1 MKRCQLITL
10 VGGDINMK
18 WFRIVWLGFL
28 FFLSASVGALAQ
40 TDANLS
46 TSTYPSQTVR
56 IVVPVTAGST
66 ADILARSLADKLALA
81 WNQNVIVENRPGI
94 AGVTNVAKGAADGYT
109 MMLTSNGHAAVGSLN
124 KGLAFD
130 PVSDLIGVA
139 QIGVIPLVLVVPLT
153 LPVTTL
159 SEVIALAKAKPGV
172 LNFASAGLGSTS
184 HLAGEVFRRAANVD
198 IRHVPYRGAESLTSI
213 VRGDTEMTFVPVT
226 VALELI
232 HTNKLR
238 AIAVVSRSRIA
249 ALPNVPAV
257 GEAGLPEFIY
267 DAWFGLFAPTKT
279 PQPVINEI
287 GRQTKQ
293 ILESPDIKMRL
304 SQQGVEIAF
313 AASDRFDELVK
324 TDAARYGKLL
334 SDSGAGAR

>member
-1 MKRCQLITL
+1 MKWSQSVL
-10 VGGDINMK
+10 VG
-18 WFRIVWLGFL
+18 FL
-28 FFLSASVGALAQ
+28 CFLMVCFGASAQ
-40 TDANLS
+40 TESSA
-46 TSTYPSQTVR
+46 TTGTYPNQTVR

-66 ADILARSLADKLALA
+66 ADILARTLADKLALA

-94 AGVTNVAKGAADGYT
+94 VGVTNVVKGAADGYT

-124 KGLAFD
+124 KGLTFD

-159 SEVIALAKAKPGV
+159 RDVIALARAKPGV

-184 HLAGEVFRRAANVD
+184 HLAGEVFQRTAKVD

-232 HTNKLR
+232 HTSKLR
-238 AIAVVSRSRIA
+238 AIAVVSRNRIA
-249 ALPNVPAV
+249 ALPNIPTVA
-257 GEAGLPEFIY
+257 EAGLPEFTY

-279 PQPVINEI
+279 PQPVIDKI
-287 GRQTKQ
+287 GRETKK
-293 ILESPDIKMRL
+293 ILESPEVKMRL

-313 AASDRFDELVK
+313 APSDRFDELVK

-334 SDSGAGAR
+334 SDSGASDR

>member
-1 MKRCQLITL
+1 MRRRDFLGVL
-10 VGGDINMK
+10 GGVAAWPVVVGFG
-18 WFRIVWLGFL
+18 V
-28 FFLSASVGALAQ
+28 SAQ
-40 TDANLS
+40 TASNVS

-66 ADILARSLADKLALA
+66 ADILARTLADKFALV

-130 PVSDLIGVA
+130 PVSDLIGIA
-139 QIGVIPLVLVVPLT
+139 QIGVIPLVLVVPLA
-153 LPVTTL
+153 LPATTL
-159 SEVIALAKAKPGV
+159 SDVIALAKAKPGS

-184 HLAGEVFRRAANVD
+184 HLAGEVFKRTANVD

-232 HTNKLR
+232 QTSKLR

-249 ALPNVPAV
+249 TLPNVPTI
-257 GEAGLPEFIY
+257 GEAGLQEFTY
-267 DAWFGLFAPTKT
+267 DAWFGLFAPTQT
-279 PQPVINEI
+279 PQPVIDKI
-287 GRQTKQ
+287 GRETKK
-293 ILESPDIKMRL
+293 ILELPDIKMRL

-313 AASDRFDELVK
+313 APSVRFDELVK

-334 SDSGAGAR
+334 ADSGTSAR